1 MIMGKVIYVYNSII
15 FDVDGTVLDSSA
27 GIIDAIKYTINK
39 FGLKA
44 LKDKELQD
52 FVGFSPLQGAFVHF
66 CGLDS
71 KSAQN
76 CALTFREYYK
86 NKAMYKSIP
95 YDGIYALLEYLKL
108 KNIKLGVATYK
119 RQDYALE
126 LMKHFGFDKYMSAI
140 CGADNDNKLT
150 KTDIVNLC
158 IEKLGAAKV
167 STVLIGDSVHDA
179 AGAQNAG
186 ISFIGVTY
194 GFGFKSKDEIL
205 KYNPAFCAG
214 STAELLQYFEK

>member
-1 MIMGKVIYVYNSII
+1 MFNSVI
-15 FDVDGTVLDSSA
+15 FDVDGTLLDATEGILKSVSSSIEYFNLPPLPKETLLQFVGPPVLSSA
-27 GIIDAIKYTINK
+27 MRFFQLSETQAQK
-39 FGLKA
+39 FTDYFRTRYAAGDVFLAKPYPDIFKLLDILKSKGL
-44 LKDKELQD
+44 
-52 FVGFSPLQGAFVHF
+52 
-66 CGLDS
+66 
-71 KSAQN
+71 
-76 CALTFREYYK
+76 
-86 NKAMYKSIP
+86 
-95 YDGIYALLEYLKL
+95 
-108 KNIKLGVATYK
+108 KLGVATYK

-158 IEKLGAAKV
+158 IEKLGAAKD

-179 AGAQNAG
+179 TGAQNAG

-214 STAELLQYFEK
+214 SIAELLQYFEK